1 MSLIYS
7 TFVSVETSIDFEIM
21 RRQIQ
26 ITQELYEALSKL
38 KKGQSFDAYLKG
50 VVQILE
56 RDGTSVKDY
65 EDPIERLVKAQ
76 ANRVIEVVRGIEKK
90 QEKHLVSILDR
101 LRSEPKKE
109 VVEAPA
115 VSAILTDEDRENIEA
130 LIKQNEEQG
139 AEIHHLKSENGRL
152 TTQLELEAR
161 KPKAGAVRLDE
172 EGMNEL
178 LEQIFKLEG
187 AMVLDHISKN
197 TFTINKGDFKVMVDT
212 LKKTIRDYGSNSS
225 QAPIQ

>member
-1 MSLIYS
+1 MRKTLKLSEDTYS
-7 TFVSVETSIDFEIM
+7 S
-21 RRQIQ
+21 
-26 ITQELYEALSKL
+26 LSKL
-38 KKGQSFDAYLKG
+38 KKGLSFDDYLKG

-130 LIKQNEEQG
+130 LIQQNEEQG
-139 AEIHHLKSENGRL
+139 AEIHRLKLENGRL

-212 LKKTIRDYGSNSS
+212 LNKTIREYGSNSS

>member
-1 MSLIYS
+1 MRKTLKLSEDTYS
-7 TFVSVETSIDFEIM
+7 S
-21 RRQIQ
+21 
-26 ITQELYEALSKL
+26 LSKL
-38 KKGQSFDAYLKG
+38 KKGLSFDDYLRG

-101 LRSEPKKE
+101 LTSEPKKE

-115 VSAILTDEDRENIEA
+115 ISAILTDEDRENIEA

-139 AEIHHLKSENGRL
+139 TEIRRLKSENGRL
-152 TTQLELEAR
+152 TTQLELETR

-197 TFTINKGDFKVMVDT
+197 TFTINKGDWKVMVDT

>member
-1 MSLIYS
+1 
-7 TFVSVETSIDFEIM
+7 M
-21 RRQIQ
+21 RKQIQ

-90 QEKHLVSILDR
+90 QEKHLISILDR
-101 LRSEPKKE
+101 FTSEPKKE

-115 VSAILTDEDRENIEA
+115 MSAILTDEDRENIEA

-139 AEIHHLKSENGRL
+139 AEIHRLKSENGRL
-152 TTQLELEAR
+152 TTQLELESR

-212 LKKTIRDYGSNSS
+212 LKKTIRDYGSNNS

>member
-1 MSLIYS
+1 MRKTLKLSEDTYS
-7 TFVSVETSIDFEIM
+7 S
-21 RRQIQ
+21 
-26 ITQELYEALSKL
+26 LSKL
-38 KKGQSFDAYLKG
+38 KKGLSFDDYLKG

-130 LIKQNEEQG
+130 LIQQNEEQG
-139 AEIHHLKSENGRL
+139 AEIHRLKSENGRL

>member
-1 MSLIYS
+1 MRKTLKLSEDTYS
-7 TFVSVETSIDFEIM
+7 S
-21 RRQIQ
+21 
-26 ITQELYEALSKL
+26 LSKL
-38 KKGQSFDAYLKG
+38 KKGLSFDDYLKG

-65 EDPIERLVKAQ
+65 EDPIEKLVKAQ

-90 QEKHLVSILDR
+90 QEKHLISILDR
-101 LRSEPKKE
+101 LTSEPKKE

-139 AEIHHLKSENGRL
+139 AEIQRLKSENGRL

-187 AMVLDHISKN
+187 AMVLDHIYKN
-197 TFTINKGDFKVMVDT
+197 TFTINRGDFKVMVDT

-225 QAPIQ
+225 QAPIE

>member
-1 MSLIYS
+1 MRKTLKLSEDTYS
-7 TFVSVETSIDFEIM
+7 S
-21 RRQIQ
+21 
-26 ITQELYEALSKL
+26 LSKL
-38 KKGQSFDAYLKG
+38 KKGLSFDDYLKG

-90 QEKHLVSILDR
+90 QEKHLISILDR
-101 LRSEPKKE
+101 LASDPKKE
-109 VVEAPA
+109 VVEATA
-115 VSAILTDEDRENIEA
+115 VSAILTDEDRANIEA
-130 LIKQNEEQG
+130 LIKKNEEQE
-139 AEIHHLKSENGRL
+139 AEIRRLKSENGRL

-172 EGMNEL
+172 EAEKEL
-178 LEQIFKLEG
+178 LEQLFKLENS
-187 AMVLDHISKN
+187 MVIDHLSQK
-197 TFTINKGDFKVMVDT
+197 TFTINKGDFRTMMET
-212 LKKTIRDYGSNSS
+212 LRKTIRDYGSNSS

>member
-1 MSLIYS
+1 
-7 TFVSVETSIDFEIM
+7 M

-101 LRSEPKKE
+101 LTSEPKKE

-130 LIKQNEEQG
+130 LIRKNEDQE
-139 AEIHHLKSENGRL
+139 AEILRLRSEESRLK
-152 TTQLELEAR
+152 TQLELETR
-161 KPKAGAVRLDE
+161 KPKAGVVRLDE
-172 EGMNEL
+172 EAEKEL

-187 AMVLDHISKN
+187 GMILDHISKN
-197 TFTINKGDFKVMVDT
+197 TLTINKGDFKVMIDT
-212 LKKTIRDYGSNSS
+212 LKNTIRAYGSNSS
-225 QAPIQ
+225 QATI

>member
-1 MSLIYS
+1 MRKTLKLSEDTYS
-7 TFVSVETSIDFEIM
+7 S
-21 RRQIQ
+21 
-26 ITQELYEALSKL
+26 LSKL
-38 KKGQSFDAYLKG
+38 KKGLSFDDYLKG

-90 QEKHLVSILDR
+90 QEKYLISILDR
-101 LRSEPKKE
+101 FTSEPKKA

-115 VSAILTDEDRENIEA
+115 MSAILTDEDRENIEA

-139 AEIHHLKSENGRL
+139 AEIHRLKSENGRL

-212 LKKTIRDYGSNSS
+212 LRKTIRDYGSNSS

>member
-1 MSLIYS
+1 MRKTLKLSEDTYS
-7 TFVSVETSIDFEIM
+7 S
-21 RRQIQ
+21 
-26 ITQELYEALSKL
+26 LSKL
-38 KKGQSFDAYLKG
+38 KKGLSFDDYLKG

-90 QEKHLVSILDR
+90 QEKHLISILDR
-101 LRSEPKKE
+101 LASEPKKE
-109 VVEAPA
+109 VVEATA
-115 VSAILTDEDRENIEA
+115 VSAILTDEDRANIEA
-130 LIKQNEEQG
+130 LIKKNEEQE
-139 AEIHHLKSENGRL
+139 AEIRRLKSENGRL

-172 EGMNEL
+172 EAEKEL
-178 LEQIFKLEG
+178 LEQLFKLENS
-187 AMVLDHISKN
+187 MVIDHLSQK
-197 TFTINKGDFKVMVDT
+197 TFTINKGDFRTMIET
-212 LKKTIRDYGSNSS
+212 LRKTIRDYGSNSS

>member
-1 MSLIYS
+1 MRKTLKLSEDTYS
-7 TFVSVETSIDFEIM
+7 S
-21 RRQIQ
+21 
-26 ITQELYEALSKL
+26 LSKL
-38 KKGQSFDAYLKG
+38 KKGLSFDDYLRG

-101 LRSEPKKE
+101 LTSEPKKE

-115 VSAILTDEDRENIEA
+115 ISAILTDEDRENIEA

-139 AEIHHLKSENGRL
+139 AEIRRLKSENGRL
-152 TTQLELEAR
+152 TTQLELETR
-161 KPKAGAVRLDE
+161 KPKVGAVRLDE

-197 TFTINKGDFKVMVDT
+197 TFTINKGDWKVMVDT
-212 LKKTIRDYGSNSS
+212 LKETIRDYGSNSS

>member
-1 MSLIYS
+1 MRKTLKLSEDTYS
-7 TFVSVETSIDFEIM
+7 S
-21 RRQIQ
+21 
-26 ITQELYEALSKL
+26 LSKL
-38 KKGQSFDAYLKG
+38 KKGLSFDDYLKG

-90 QEKHLVSILDR
+90 QEKHLISILNR
-101 LRSEPKKE
+101 LASEPKKE
-109 VVEAPA
+109 VVEATA
-115 VSAILTDEDRENIEA
+115 VSAILTDEDRANIEA
-130 LIKQNEEQG
+130 LIKKNEEQET
-139 AEIHHLKSENGRL
+139 EIRRLKSENGRL

-172 EGMNEL
+172 EAEKEL
-178 LEQIFKLEG
+178 LEQLFKLENS
-187 AMVLDHISKN
+187 MVIDHLSQK
-197 TFTINKGDFKVMVDT
+197 TFTINKGDFRTMMET
-212 LKKTIRDYGSNSS
+212 LRKTIRDYGSNSS

>member
-1 MSLIYS
+1 MRKTLKLSEDTYS
-7 TFVSVETSIDFEIM
+7 S
-21 RRQIQ
+21 
-26 ITQELYEALSKL
+26 LSKL
-38 KKGQSFDAYLKG
+38 KKGLSFDDYLRG

-101 LRSEPKKE
+101 LTSEPKKE

-115 VSAILTDEDRENIEA
+115 ISAILTDEDRENIEA

-139 AEIHHLKSENGRL
+139 AEIRRLKSENGRL
-152 TTQLELEAR
+152 TTQLELETR
-161 KPKAGAVRLDE
+161 KPKAGAVCLDE

-197 TFTINKGDFKVMVDT
+197 TFTINKGDWKVMVDT

>member
-1 MSLIYS
+1 MRKTLKLSEDTYS
-7 TFVSVETSIDFEIM
+7 S
-21 RRQIQ
+21 
-26 ITQELYEALSKL
+26 LSKL
-38 KKGQSFDAYLKG
+38 KKGLSFDDYLKG

-101 LRSEPKKE
+101 LTSEPKKE

-115 VSAILTDEDRENIEA
+115 ISAILTDEDRENIEA

-139 AEIHHLKSENGRL
+139 AEIRRLKSENGRL
-152 TTQLELEAR
+152 TTQLELETR
-161 KPKAGAVRLDE
+161 KPKAGAARLDE

-197 TFTINKGDFKVMVDT
+197 TFTINKGDWKVMVDT

>member
-1 MSLIYS
+1 MRKTLKLSEDTYS
-7 TFVSVETSIDFEIM
+7 S
-21 RRQIQ
+21 
-26 ITQELYEALSKL
+26 LSKL
-38 KKGQSFDAYLKG
+38 KKGLSFDDYLRG

-101 LRSEPKKE
+101 LTSEPKKE

-115 VSAILTDEDRENIEA
+115 ISAILTDEDRENIEA

-139 AEIHHLKSENGRL
+139 AEIRRLKSENGRL
-152 TTQLELEAR
+152 TTQLELETR

>member
-1 MSLIYS
+1 MRKTLKLSEDTYS
-7 TFVSVETSIDFEIM
+7 S
-21 RRQIQ
+21 
-26 ITQELYEALSKL
+26 LSKL
-38 KKGQSFDAYLKG
+38 KKGLSFDDYLKG

-130 LIKQNEEQG
+130 LIQQNEEQG
-139 AEIHHLKSENGRL
+139 AEIHRLKLENGRL

>member
-1 MSLIYS
+1 
-7 TFVSVETSIDFEIM
+7 M

-26 ITQELYEALSKL
+26 ITQELYEDLSKL

-101 LRSEPKKE
+101 LTSEPKKE

-139 AEIHHLKSENGRL
+139 EEIQRLKSENGRL

-172 EGMNEL
+172 EAEKEL

-187 AMVLDHISKN
+187 AMVLDHIYKN
-197 TFTINKGDFKVMVDT
+197 TFTINRGDFKVMVDT

-225 QAPIQ
+225 QAPIE

>member
-1 MSLIYS
+1 MRKTLKLSEDTYS
-7 TFVSVETSIDFEIM
+7 S
-21 RRQIQ
+21 
-26 ITQELYEALSKL
+26 LSKL
-38 KKGQSFDAYLKG
+38 KKGLSFDDYLKG

-90 QEKHLVSILDR
+90 QEKHLISILDR
-101 LRSEPKKE
+101 LASEPKKE

-115 VSAILTDEDRENIEA
+115 VSAILTDEDRANIEA
-130 LIKQNEEQG
+130 LIKKNEEQE
-139 AEIHHLKSENGRL
+139 AEIHRLKSENGRL

-172 EGMNEL
+172 EAEKEL
-178 LEQIFKLEG
+178 LEQLFKLENS
-187 AMVLDHISKN
+187 MVIDHISKKI
-197 TFTINKGDFKVMVDT
+197 FTINKGDFRTMIET
-212 LKKTIRDYGSNSS
+212 LRKTIRDYGSNSS

>member
-1 MSLIYS
+1 MRKTLKLSEDTYS
-7 TFVSVETSIDFEIM
+7 S
-21 RRQIQ
+21 
-26 ITQELYEALSKL
+26 LSKL
-38 KKGQSFDAYLKG
+38 KKGLSFDDYLKG

-90 QEKHLVSILDR
+90 QEKHLISILDR
-101 LRSEPKKE
+101 FTSEPKKE

-115 VSAILTDEDRENIEA
+115 MSAILTDEDRENIEA

-139 AEIHHLKSENGRL
+139 AEIHRLKSENGRL

>member
-1 MSLIYS
+1 MRKTLKLSEDTYS
-7 TFVSVETSIDFEIM
+7 S
-21 RRQIQ
+21 
-26 ITQELYEALSKL
+26 LSKL
-38 KKGQSFDAYLKG
+38 KKGLSFDDYLKG

-90 QEKHLVSILDR
+90 QEKHLISILDR
-101 LRSEPKKE
+101 LASEPKKE
-109 VVEAPA
+109 VVEATA
-115 VSAILTDEDRENIEA
+115 VSAILTDEDRANIEA
-130 LIKQNEEQG
+130 LIKKNEEQE
-139 AEIHHLKSENGRL
+139 AEIRRLKSENGRL

-172 EGMNEL
+172 EAEKEL
-178 LEQIFKLEG
+178 LEQLFKLENS
-187 AMVLDHISKN
+187 MVIDHLSPK
-197 TFTINKGDFKVMVDT
+197 TFTINKGDFRIMMET
-212 LKKTIRDYGSNSS
+212 LRKTIRDYGSNSS

>member
-1 MSLIYS
+1 MRKTLKLSEDTYS
-7 TFVSVETSIDFEIM
+7 S
-21 RRQIQ
+21 
-26 ITQELYEALSKL
+26 LSKL
-38 KKGQSFDAYLKG
+38 KKGLSFDDYLRG

-101 LRSEPKKE
+101 LTSEPKKE

-115 VSAILTDEDRENIEA
+115 ISAILTDEDRENIEA

-139 AEIHHLKSENGRL
+139 AEIRRLKSKNGRL
-152 TTQLELEAR
+152 TTQLELETR

-197 TFTINKGDFKVMVDT
+197 TFTINKGDWKVMVDT

>member
-1 MSLIYS
+1 MRKTLKLSEDTYS
-7 TFVSVETSIDFEIM
+7 S
-21 RRQIQ
+21 
-26 ITQELYEALSKL
+26 LSKL
-38 KKGQSFDAYLKG
+38 KKGLSFDDYLRG

-101 LRSEPKKE
+101 LTSEPKKE

-139 AEIHHLKSENGRL
+139 AEIRRLKSENGRL
-152 TTQLELEAR
+152 TTQLELETR

-197 TFTINKGDFKVMVDT
+197 TFTINKGDWKVMVDT

>member
-1 MSLIYS
+1 MRKTLKLSEDTYS
-7 TFVSVETSIDFEIM
+7 S
-21 RRQIQ
+21 
-26 ITQELYEALSKL
+26 LSKL
-38 KKGQSFDAYLKG
+38 KKGLSFDDYLKG

-90 QEKHLVSILDR
+90 QEKHLISILDR
-101 LRSEPKKE
+101 LASEPKKE
-109 VVEAPA
+109 VVEATA
-115 VSAILTDEDRENIEA
+115 VSAILTDEDRANIEA
-130 LIKQNEEQG
+130 LIKKNEEQE
-139 AEIHHLKSENGRL
+139 AEIRRLKSENGRL

-172 EGMNEL
+172 EAEKEL
-178 LEQIFKLEG
+178 LEQLFKLENS
-187 AMVLDHISKN
+187 MVIDHLSQK

>member
-1 MSLIYS
+1 MRKTLKLSEDTYS
-7 TFVSVETSIDFEIM
+7 S
-21 RRQIQ
+21 
-26 ITQELYEALSKL
+26 LSKL
-38 KKGQSFDAYLKG
+38 KKGLSFDDYLKG

-90 QEKHLVSILDR
+90 QEKHLISILDR
-101 LRSEPKKE
+101 LASEPKKE
-109 VVEAPA
+109 VVEATA
-115 VSAILTDEDRENIEA
+115 VSAILTDEDRANIEA
-130 LIKQNEEQG
+130 LIKKNEEQE
-139 AEIHHLKSENGRL
+139 AEIRRLKSENGRL

-172 EGMNEL
+172 EAEKEL
-178 LEQIFKLEG
+178 LEQLFKLENS
-187 AMVLDHISKN
+187 MVIDHLYQKI
-197 TFTINKGDFKVMVDT
+197 FTINKGDFRTMMET
-212 LKKTIRDYGSNSS
+212 LRKTIRNYGSNSS

>member
-1 MSLIYS
+1 
-7 TFVSVETSIDFEIM
+7 M

-26 ITQELYEALSKL
+26 ITQELYEDLSKL

-101 LRSEPKKE
+101 LTSEPKKE

-139 AEIHHLKSENGRL
+139 AEIRRLKSENGRL
-152 TTQLELEAR
+152 TTQLELETR

-197 TFTINKGDFKVMVDT
+197 TFTINKGDWKVMVDT

>member
-1 MSLIYS
+1 
-7 TFVSVETSIDFEIM
+7 M

-26 ITQELYEALSKL
+26 ITQELYEDLSKL

-101 LRSEPKKE
+101 LTSEPKKE

-139 AEIHHLKSENGRL
+139 AELQRLKAENGRL
-152 TTQLELEAR
+152 ATQLELEAR
-161 KPKAGAVRLDE
+161 KPKTGAVRLDE

>member
-1 MSLIYS
+1 MRKTLKLSEDTYS
-7 TFVSVETSIDFEIM
+7 S
-21 RRQIQ
+21 
-26 ITQELYEALSKL
+26 LSKL
-38 KKGQSFDAYLKG
+38 KKGLSFDDYLKG

-90 QEKHLVSILDR
+90 QEKHLISILDR
-101 LRSEPKKE
+101 FTSEPKKA

-115 VSAILTDEDRENIEA
+115 MSAILTDEDRENIEA

-139 AEIHHLKSENGRL
+139 AEIHRLKSENGRL

-161 KPKAGAVRLDE
+161 KPKAGAVRLYE

>member
-1 MSLIYS
+1 MRKTLKLSEDTYS
-7 TFVSVETSIDFEIM
+7 S
-21 RRQIQ
+21 
-26 ITQELYEALSKL
+26 LSKL
-38 KKGQSFDAYLKG
+38 KKGLSFDDYLRG

-101 LRSEPKKE
+101 LTSEPKKE

-115 VSAILTDEDRENIEA
+115 ISAILTDEDRENIEA
-130 LIKQNEEQG
+130 LIKQNKEQG
-139 AEIHHLKSENGRL
+139 AEIRRLKSENGRL
-152 TTQLELEAR
+152 TTQLELETR

-197 TFTINKGDFKVMVDT
+197 TFTINKGDWKVMVDT

>member
-1 MSLIYS
+1 
-7 TFVSVETSIDFEIM
+7 M

-26 ITQELYEALSKL
+26 ITQELYEDLSKL

-101 LRSEPKKE
+101 LTSEPKKE

-139 AEIHHLKSENGRL
+139 AEIHRLKSENGRL
-152 TTQLELEAR
+152 TTQLDLEAR

>member
-1 MSLIYS
+1 
-7 TFVSVETSIDFEIM
+7 M

-26 ITQELYEALSKL
+26 ITQELYEDLSKL

-101 LRSEPKKE
+101 LTSEPKKE

-115 VSAILTDEDRENIEA
+115 ISAILTDEDRENIEA

-139 AEIHHLKSENGRL
+139 AEIRRLKSENGRL
-152 TTQLELEAR
+152 TTQLELDTR
-161 KPKAGAVRLDE
+161 KPTAGAVRLDE

-197 TFTINKGDFKVMVDT
+197 TFTINKGDWKVMVDT

>member
-1 MSLIYS
+1 
-7 TFVSVETSIDFEIM
+7 M

-26 ITQELYEALSKL
+26 ITQELYEDLSKL

-101 LRSEPKKE
+101 LTSEPKRE

-139 AEIHHLKSENGRL
+139 AEIHRLKSENGRL

>member
-1 MSLIYS
+1 MRKTLKLSEDTYS
-7 TFVSVETSIDFEIM
+7 S
-21 RRQIQ
+21 
-26 ITQELYEALSKL
+26 LSKL
-38 KKGQSFDAYLKG
+38 KKGLSFDDYLKG

-90 QEKHLVSILDR
+90 QEKHLISILDR
-101 LRSEPKKE
+101 LASEPKKE

-115 VSAILTDEDRENIEA
+115 VSAILTDEDRANIEA
-130 LIKQNEEQG
+130 LIKRNEEQE
-139 AEIHHLKSENGRL
+139 AEIHRLKSENGRL

-172 EGMNEL
+172 EAEKEL
-178 LEQIFKLEG
+178 LEQLFKLESS
-187 AMVLDHISKN
+187 MVIDHISQKI
-197 TFTINKGDFKVMVDT
+197 FTINKGDFRTMIET
-212 LKKTIRDYGSNSS
+212 LRKTIRDYGSNSS

>member
-1 MSLIYS
+1 
-7 TFVSVETSIDFEIM
+7 M
-21 RRQIQ
+21 RKQIQ

-90 QEKHLVSILDR
+90 QEKHLISILDR
-101 LRSEPKKE
+101 FTSEPKKE

-115 VSAILTDEDRENIEA
+115 MSAILTDEDRENIEA

-139 AEIHHLKSENGRL
+139 AEIHRLKSEKGRL
-152 TTQLELEAR
+152 TTQLELESR

-212 LKKTIRDYGSNSS
+212 LKKTIRDYGSNNS

>member
-1 MSLIYS
+1 M
-7 TFVSVETSIDFEIM
+7 SIDFEIM

-26 ITQELYEALSKL
+26 ITQELYEDLSKL

-101 LRSEPKKE
+101 LTSEPKKE

-139 AEIHHLKSENGRL
+139 AEIHRLKSENGRL

>member
-1 MSLIYS
+1 MRKTLKLSEDTYS
-7 TFVSVETSIDFEIM
+7 S
-21 RRQIQ
+21 
-26 ITQELYEALSKL
+26 LSKL
-38 KKGQSFDAYLKG
+38 KKGLSFDDYLKG

-90 QEKHLVSILDR
+90 QEKHLISILDR
-101 LRSEPKKE
+101 LASEPKKE
-109 VVEAPA
+109 VVEATA
-115 VSAILTDEDRENIEA
+115 VSAILTDEDRANIEA
-130 LIKQNEEQG
+130 LIKKNEEQE
-139 AEIHHLKSENGRL
+139 AEIRRLKSENGRL

-172 EGMNEL
+172 EAEKEL
-178 LEQIFKLEG
+178 LEQLFKLENS
-187 AMVLDHISKN
+187 MVIDHFSQK
-197 TFTINKGDFKVMVDT
+197 TFTINKGDFRTMMET
-212 LKKTIRDYGSNSS
+212 LRKTIRDYGSNSS

>member
-1 MSLIYS
+1 MRKKLKLSEDTYS
-7 TFVSVETSIDFEIM
+7 S
-21 RRQIQ
+21 
-26 ITQELYEALSKL
+26 LSKL
-38 KKGQSFDAYLKG
+38 KKGLSFDDYLRG

-101 LRSEPKKE
+101 LTSEPKKE

-115 VSAILTDEDRENIEA
+115 ISAILTDEDRENIEA

-139 AEIHHLKSENGRL
+139 AEIRRLKSENGRL
-152 TTQLELEAR
+152 TTQLELETR

-187 AMVLDHISKN
+187 AMVLDHSSKN
-197 TFTINKGDFKVMVDT
+197 TFTINKGDWKVMVDT

>member
-1 MSLIYS
+1 
-7 TFVSVETSIDFEIM
+7 M

-26 ITQELYEALSKL
+26 ITQELYEDLSKL

-101 LRSEPKKE
+101 LTSEPKKE

-139 AEIHHLKSENGRL
+139 AEIHRLKSENGRL

-161 KPKAGAVRLDE
+161 KPKAGTVRLDE

-197 TFTINKGDFKVMVDT
+197 TFTINRGDFKVMVDT

>member
-1 MSLIYS
+1 MRKTLKLSEDTYS
-7 TFVSVETSIDFEIM
+7 S
-21 RRQIQ
+21 
-26 ITQELYEALSKL
+26 LSKL
-38 KKGQSFDAYLKG
+38 KKGLSFDDYLKG

-90 QEKHLVSILDR
+90 QEKHLISILDR
-101 LRSEPKKE
+101 FTSEPKKA

-115 VSAILTDEDRENIEA
+115 MSAILTDEDRENIEA

-139 AEIHHLKSENGRL
+139 EEIHRLKSENGRL

>member
-1 MSLIYS
+1 MRKTLKLSEDTYS
-7 TFVSVETSIDFEIM
+7 S
-21 RRQIQ
+21 
-26 ITQELYEALSKL
+26 LSKL
-38 KKGQSFDAYLKG
+38 KKGLSFDDYLRG

-101 LRSEPKKE
+101 LTSEPKKE

-115 VSAILTDEDRENIEA
+115 ISAILTDEDRENIEA

-139 AEIHHLKSENGRL
+139 AEIRRLKSENGRL
-152 TTQLELEAR
+152 TTQLELGTR
-161 KPKAGAVRLDE
+161 KPKAGAARLDE

-197 TFTINKGDFKVMVDT
+197 TFTINKGDWKVMVDT